1 MAKYKAIITQRDG
14 TRICLDLS
22 CREYHAQKL
31 NYIFSRTLDRA
42 IYMDA
47 AVVACDAVKV
57 DAAPSRRTRKPSRR
71 TRKTYYFGCIH
82 QINGDC
88 PILQGGEK

>member
-14 TRICLDLS
+14 NRICLELS

-31 NYIFSRTLDRA
+31 QYIFSRTLDRA

-47 AVVACDAVKV
+47 AVVACDA
-57 DAAPSRRTRKPSRR
+57 
-71 TRKTYYFGCIH
+71 
-82 QINGDC
+82 
-88 PILQGGEK
+88 LQGDADAVPAHSIAPRKILSHEKKMIGGK

>member
-47 AVVACDAVKV
+47 AVVACDALQA
-57 DAAPSRRTRKPSRR
+57 DAVPAKEPRHKRAPLLDLSTVEKLTR
-71 TRKTYYFGCIH
+71 G
-82 QINGDC
+82 
-88 PILQGGEK
+88 

>member
-1 MAKYKAIITQRDG
+1 MAKYKEIITQRDG
-14 TRICLDLS
+14 TRICLELR

-47 AVVACDAVKV
+47 AVVACDA
-57 DAAPSRRTRKPSRR
+57 DAVPAKAPSRKRAPLLDLSTVEKLTR
-71 TRKTYYFGCIH
+71 G
-82 QINGDC
+82 
-88 PILQGGEK
+88 

>member
-14 TRICLDLS
+14 KRICLELS

-47 AVVACDAVKV
+47 AVIACDALQAEADNLPIKNLKQEHQKYILGLNHE
-57 DAAPSRRTRKPSRR
+57 TRNTPK
-71 TRKTYYFGCIH
+71 KI
-82 QINGDC
+82 
-88 PILQGGEK
+88 

>member
-31 NYIFSRTLDRA
+31 NYVFSRTLDRA

-47 AVVACDAVKV
+47 AVVACDAVQA
-57 DAAPSRRTRKPSRR
+57 DAVTISRTRKNRAPLLDLSTVEKL
-71 TRKTYYFGCIH
+71 TRG
-82 QINGDC
+82 
-88 PILQGGEK
+88 

>member
-31 NYIFSRTLDRA
+31 NYVFSRTLDRA
-42 IYMDA
+42 IYLDA
-47 AVVACDAVKV
+47 AVVACDAVKSDV
-57 DAAPSRRTRKPSRR
+57 LPMRRKQPR
-71 TRKTYYFGCIH
+71 
-82 QINGDC
+82 QILSHKKM
-88 PILQGGEK
+88 IGGK

>member
-1 MAKYKAIITQRDG
+1 MAKYKAIITRRDG

-47 AVVACDAVKV
+47 AVVACDALQS
-57 DAAPSRRTRKPSRR
+57 DAGAVHSIAPRQILSHTKKIGGTR
-71 TRKTYYFGCIH
+71 
-82 QINGDC
+82 
-88 PILQGGEK
+88 

>member
-1 MAKYKAIITQRDG
+1 MPKYKAIITKRDG

-31 NYIFSRTLDRA
+31 NYVFSRTLDRA

-47 AVVACDAVKV
+47 AVVACDAVQA
-57 DAAPSRRTRKPSRR
+57 DAVPAHSSEQR
-71 TRKTYYFGCIH
+71 
-82 QINGDC
+82 QILSHTKK
-88 PILQGGEK
+88 IGGPR

>member
-1 MAKYKAIITQRDG
+1 MPKFKAIITQRDG

-31 NYIFSRTLDRA
+31 NYVFSRTLDRA

-47 AVVACDAVKV
+47 AVVACDAVQA
-57 DAAPSRRTRKPSRR
+57 DAVQADAVTMRRKSPR
-71 TRKTYYFGCIH
+71 
-82 QINGDC
+82 QI
-88 PILQGGEK
+88 LSHTKK

>member
-47 AVVACDAVKV
+47 AIVACDA
-57 DAAPSRRTRKPSRR
+57 
-71 TRKTYYFGCIH
+71 
-82 QINGDC
+82 
-88 PILQGGEK
+88 LQGQADAVPAKAPRHKRAPLLDLSTVEKLTRG

>member
-1 MAKYKAIITQRDG
+1 MAKFKAIITQRDG
-14 TRICLDLS
+14 QRICLDLS

-47 AVVACDAVKV
+47 AVVACDALQA
-57 DAAPSRRTRKPSRR
+57 DAVPAKSPRRNLAPLLDLSTVEKLTR
-71 TRKTYYFGCIH
+71 G
-82 QINGDC
+82 
-88 PILQGGEK
+88 

>member
-14 TRICLDLS
+14 TRIFLDLS

-47 AVVACDAVKV
+47 AVVACDALKEYEEKG
-57 DAAPSRRTRKPSRR
+57 DLEKEYN
-71 TRKTYYFGCIH
+71 KFIFGL
-82 QINGDC
+82 DY
-88 PILQGGEK
+88 EKRNTPKKI

>member
-14 TRICLDLS
+14 TRICLELS

-47 AVVACDAVKV
+47 AVVACDAVQV
-57 DAAPSRRTRKPSRR
+57 DAAPARRTRN
-71 TRKTYYFGCIH
+71 TRAPLLDLSTVEKIC
-82 QINGDC
+82 N
-88 PILQGGEK
+88 QGGKR

>member
-31 NYIFSRTLDRA
+31 NYVFSRTLDRA

-47 AVVACDAVKV
+47 AVVACDAVQA
-57 DAAPSRRTRKPSRR
+57 DAVTMRRKSPR
-71 TRKTYYFGCIH
+71 
-82 QINGDC
+82 QI
-88 PILQGGEK
+88 LSHTKK

>member
-14 TRICLDLS
+14 TRICLELS

-47 AVVACDAVKV
+47 AVVACDAIQGEA
-57 DAAPSRRTRKPSRR
+57 DAVPAHNKTPRQILSHTKKIGGTR
-71 TRKTYYFGCIH
+71 
-82 QINGDC
+82 
-88 PILQGGEK
+88 